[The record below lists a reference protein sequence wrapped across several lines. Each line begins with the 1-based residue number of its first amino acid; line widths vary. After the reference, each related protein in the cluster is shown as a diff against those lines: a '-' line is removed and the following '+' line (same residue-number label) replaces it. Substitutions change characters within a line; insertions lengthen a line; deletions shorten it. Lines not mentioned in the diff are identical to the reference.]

1 MSGELPDGW
10 CAVPLSAVT
19 RTRSGA
25 GTLIKS
31 KLPKEPLDGLFP
43 AFSASGQDVWVHE
56 PAHSGRAVIV
66 SAVGARC
73 GKCFRAEGEWSAIAN
88 THIVWPDETYVDR
101 DFLWW
106 RINDE
111 NFWTKGGSAQPFV
124 KVAATFAEPFPL
136 PPLPEQRRIVARIE
150 ALFARTRRARADL
163 ERIAL
168 LAERHM
174 SAALAAAF
182 RGELATT
189 PDSVGV
195 ESTPVVPLANIVE
208 SLRYGTAKKCST
220 EPLGVAVLR
229 IPNVANGRVDL
240 SDLKY
245 GVLDRSELERLRLR
259 VGDILIIRSNGSPT
273 LVGRPALVGPEAEGF
288 AFAGYLI
295 RARPRLDLVVPAY
308 LALMLQSPQIRDH
321 IEINARSSSGVHN
334 INSEELGALEVPL
347 PPIEQQRAIVER
359 LESERGRAIRLRQQ
373 SARALALLDRLEQSI
388 LTRAFRGELVPQDP
402 HDEPAEAL
410 LSRSRGAPTFTG
422 RRGRRRSTEAA

>member
-1 MSGELPDGW
+1 
-10 CAVPLSAVT
+10 
-19 RTRSGA
+19 
-25 GTLIKS
+25 
-31 KLPKEPLDGLFP
+31 
-43 AFSASGQDVWVHE
+43 
-56 PAHSGRAVIV
+56 VIV